1 VSIEGKDIIVV
12 QTKRGRLGMYLMG
25 QAFFSAELMK
35 RFNPKSIK
43 SVALCEKYDAVLG
56 PMIGKYPDIE
66 VVIYPGDDSD

>member
-1 VSIEGKDIIVV
+1 
-12 QTKRGRLGMYLMG
+12 MYLTG

-56 PMIGKYPDIE
+56 PILEKYPDLE
-66 VVIYPGDDSD
+66 VVLYPGGEKG